1 MNENAVLS
9 KRESEIAEW
18 LAWGAAK
25 KEIADKLSI
34 STRTVE
40 NTTRNVYAKIGIQKV
55 SELCVWWF
63 TTHCGVSM
71 NLSPFK
77 RKAGALLLLLLMLTT
92 TVSAAGV
99 NMARYGRCQA
109 RVTRTTRA
117 ARRGSDDIDFDFDYI
132 NL

>member
-1 MNENAVLS
+1 MNENVILS
-9 KRESEIAEW
+9 KRESEIAEL

-25 KEIADKLSI
+25 KEIADRLSI

-63 TTHCGVSM
+63 TTKCGVSM
-71 NLSPFK
+71 NLSPSK
-77 RKAGALLLLLLMLTT
+77 RKAGALMLLLLMLTT
-92 TVSAAGV
+92 TANASSD
-99 NMARYGRCQA
+99 NMARYGRSQA
-109 RVTRTTRA
+109 RTNRTMRT
-117 ARRGSDDIDFDFDYI
+117 ARRGNENDIEFDYI